1 LFILPIFKQDVL
13 NQLFKGL
20 KLKELLRQPL
30 FLFHVLAVIA
40 LSIFIWR
47 HAFNMDITYDES
59 YSFRLIRHQFRAMPG
74 SPNNHWLNSFFMKLF
89 NLLFGDEPG
98 YLRLHSI
105 TSFPF
110 FAHGIYRLT
119 PFIRNRAAQFTFYCI
134 AIFNPFVLDFFS
146 LARGYAMAV
155 TFQVWAILFLIQA
168 ASNIFSYRQWLKIII
183 VSAFSIA
190 ANLSYVYTVI
200 GMTGVFF
207 LHCIAAND
215 IWSWFLNKHKRI
227 ISLLFVLLI
236 LFSIA
241 DMLVIKL
248 YNTDMD
254 IENHGFVNS
263 LFYSFW
269 SSSLYFSR
277 HESMALLLSYG
288 TLMAITLSVLYFTVK
303 YIYHR
308 KSNAGLIAAVIVGI
322 IFILNLIF
330 HFLFKVPYFEHR
342 WAIQWY
348 IPGLLSIHAAV
359 SEWLISAKR
368 FSIVQYGI
376 SALTGII
383 VIYHCVQNSNTQ
395 LCYAWSYQAGNKKIF
410 SDLYAQRPQHPL
422 ISSRLHV
429 LYANY
434 YSVVNK
440 TLTPAVELD
449 EEPGVTYT
457 GQLKQTMLNSDY
469 LIVQLPSTLQFLDS
483 CHVPYMILKSYP
495 LSQSKLIKINH
506 GR

>member
-1 LFILPIFKQDVL
+1 M
-13 NQLFKGL
+13 NQLFKGS

-30 FLFHVLAVIA
+30 FLFHVLAVIVA
-40 LSIFIWR
+40 WIYIWR

-59 YSFRLIRHQFRAMPG
+59 YSFRLIRNQFRAIPG

-89 NLLFGDEPG
+89 NILFGDEPG

-105 TSFPF
+105 LSFPF
-110 FAHGIYRLT
+110 FAHGVYRLT
-119 PFIRNRAAQFTFYCI
+119 PFVRNQAAQFTFYCI

-168 ASNIFSYRQWLKIII
+168 AGNTFSYRQWLRIII

-200 GMTGVFF
+200 GMAGVFF
-207 LHCIAAND
+207 LYCMATNE
-215 IWSWFLNKHKRI
+215 IWSWFLNKQKRI
-227 ISLLFVLLI
+227 ISLLFALLI
-236 LFSIA
+236 LLTIA
-241 DMLVIKL
+241 DMCIIKL

-254 IENHGFVNS
+254 FENHGFVQS

-269 SSSLYFSR
+269 ESSLYFFR
-277 HESMALLLSYG
+277 YESIALLLSYG
-288 TLMAITLSVLYFTVK
+288 TLLLITVTFVYFTVK
-303 YIYHR
+303 YIDHR
-308 KSNAGLIAAVIVGI
+308 KLNSGFVAGCIVCI
-322 IFILNLIF
+322 IFILNLVF

-348 IPGLLSIHAAV
+348 IPGLLVIHIAI
-359 SEWLISAKR
+359 SERITGKKR
-368 FSIVQYGI
+368 FSFLQYGI

-383 VIYHCVQNSNTQ
+383 VIYHCVQSSNSQ
-395 LCYAWSYQAGNKKIF
+395 LCYAWSYQAGNQQMF
-410 SDLYAQRPQHPL
+410 SDLQTQHPQHPL

-434 YSVVNK
+434 YTVIDN
-440 TLTPAVELD
+440 TLPPAVELD
-449 EEPGVTYT
+449 EEPGAAYN
-457 GQLKQTMLNSDY
+457 GQLKQTLLHSDY
-469 LIVQLPSTLQFLDS
+469 LIAQSPATLQFLND
-483 CHVPYMILKSYP
+483 CHLPYEILRTYP
-495 LSQSKLIKINH
+495 LTQSKLIKIIH